1 MQAFIPKELPLKNL
15 DWMRFIEL
23 IWEANR
29 EIARFDWILKAIPN
43 PSVLLT
49 PLTTNEAVLSSKIE
63 GTQATLQEIFEYE
76 ADIIG
81 NERKVW
87 DVQEV
92 LNYRKAM
99 RHAIDNLEKLP
110 LSQRLFC
117 DMHRILLD
125 SVRWENKTPWMFRTW
140 QVHIWKPWKGI
151 EEATFIPPEPQNIV
165 PAFSNLEKYIHSKEK
180 DYLVQLAIIHAQF
193 EIIHPFWDGNGRI
206 GRIILPLF
214 LYEKKVLSSPMF
226 YISGYLENHR
236 DEYYTLLKG
245 ISEKN
250 DWESWITFFLKATIE
265 QSRENIEKVKSILSL
280 YDKKKEEIIK
290 ATHSQFA
297 LQALDTI
304 FSSPVFSSTQFAR
317 LSKIGSTSCK
327 AILKQLEDSKIIRKL
342 ITGKWRKPNVYV
354 FDELINITG

>member
-1 MQAFIPKELPLKNL
+1 MQPFIPKELPLKNL

-63 GTQATLQEIFEYE
+63 WTQATLQEIFEYE

-81 NERKVW
+81 NERKVG

-165 PAFSNLEKYIHSKEK
+165 PAFSNLEKYFEG
-180 DYLVQLAIIHAQF
+180 YVMLA
-193 EIIHPFWDGNGRI
+193 
-206 GRIILPLF
+206 
-214 LYEKKVLSSPMF
+214 K
-226 YISGYLENHR
+226 
-236 DEYYTLLKG
+236 
-245 ISEKN
+245 
-250 DWESWITFFLKATIE
+250 
-265 QSRENIEKVKSILSL
+265 
-280 YDKKKEEIIK
+280 
-290 ATHSQFA
+290 
-297 LQALDTI
+297 
-304 FSSPVFSSTQFAR
+304 
-317 LSKIGSTSCK
+317 
-327 AILKQLEDSKIIRKL
+327 
-342 ITGKWRKPNVYV
+342 
-354 FDELINITG
+354 